1 MDHSDIVALLRMAR
15 RRSVQVLPLQGALE
29 ESIPE
34 PFIEAA
40 KERVIEHIEEHPE
53 CEDDWR
59 MVGFDSD
66 ASYSDSIY
74 GIAHDHDPPSDW
86 LSD

>member
-15 RRSVQVLPLQGALE
+15 RRSVQVLPLEGALE

-59 MVGFDSD
+59 MLGFYASDSD
-66 ASYSDSIY
+66 STEPWAY
-74 GIAHDHDPPSDW
+74 DHDPPSDW